1 MVPNATNNNADNEGT
16 RENLAYIRQMLA
28 ELRQVAS
35 RGGHRIAHVLQLDTR
50 QCGDVRGVDAAN
62 ATGTENSNV
71 LHKFSRKKG
80 RDRDLN
86 RT

>member
-35 RGGHRIAHVLQLDTR
+35 REGADMLCYLIEMAYVEAGDIQAGLRPLSIGG
-50 QCGDVRGVDAAN
+50 
-62 ATGTENSNV
+62 
-71 LHKFSRKKG
+71 
-80 RDRDLN
+80 DRDKAAGV
-86 RT
+86 TVKTAGKIQF